1 MEINNIFTHLVQEF
15 CKEHIGSVIFII
27 IMSVSLGLI
36 QTNGIS
42 EFTALLIDQ
51 IEGNTN
57 KIWQLFYVLAFF
69 FVLYHIFYYLFNST
83 QISLV
88 YEMKPWGPFR

>member
-57 KIWQLFYVLAFF
+57 T
-69 FVLYHIFYYLFNST
+69 FVIFYQSSKLYYSFPSKKGRIFYKT
-83 QISLV
+83 EPEV
-88 YEMKPWGPFR
+88 

>member
-51 IEGNTN
+51 IEGNYFMF
-57 KIWQLFYVLAFF
+57 WHFSLFCIIFSIIYLILHKS
-69 FVLYHIFYYLFNST
+69 VLY
-83 QISLV
+83 
-88 YEMKPWGPFR
+88 MK